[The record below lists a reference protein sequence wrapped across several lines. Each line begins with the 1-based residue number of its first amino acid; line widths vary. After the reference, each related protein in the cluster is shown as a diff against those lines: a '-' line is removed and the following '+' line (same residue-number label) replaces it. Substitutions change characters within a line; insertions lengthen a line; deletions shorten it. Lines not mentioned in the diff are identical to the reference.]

1 MEPLRAILPQMQ
13 DTQRLLAIVHGDVQ
27 GVGFRY
33 SVMREARRLKL
44 TGYAQN
50 LSDGSVRVEAEGRRE
65 DLDQLERYLRVGPP
79 MASVASVQA
88 DRTPSSGGF
97 DGFVAK

>member
-1 MEPLRAILPQMQ
+1 MRDILPDMIESG
-13 DTQRLLAIVHGDVQ
+13 QRLVAIVRGDVQ

-33 SVMREARRLKL
+33 SVMRRARQLGL

-50 LSDGSVRVEAEGRRE
+50 LSDGSVRVEAEGPRE
-65 DLDQLERYLRVGPP
+65 DLEELERYLRIGPP
-79 MASVASVQA
+79 TANVTTVQVEW
-88 DRTPSSGGF
+88 SSSTGRF